1 MVLATF
7 RNYEGLVES
16 GGNLYTSGPNSGDA
30 IEKAPLAL
38 GAGSIQSAS
47 LELSNVDLSREF
59 INLIISSTGFSASS
73 RVIQT
78 SDQLLNEL
86 IALVR

>member
-1 MVLATF
+1 VASF
-7 RNYEGLVES
+7 RNYEGLIDI
-16 GGNLYTSGPNSGDA
+16 GNNQYKPGPNSGDQ
-30 IEKAPLAL
+30 IVKKPLDL
-38 GAGSIQSAS
+38 GAGGIMSAS

-73 RVIQT
+73 RIIQT

-86 IALVR
+86 IALAR